1 MNYPK
6 MYILPA
12 ILEWNKRNEHVSKVE
27 IWYNK
32 KILFY
37 ISLFLA
43 CEISVQEET
52 SVYLSVSRQL
62 SAFNTTILYASSC
75 YFAYYFSSGLW

>member
-1 MNYPK
+1 MS
-6 MYILPA
+6 
-12 ILEWNKRNEHVSKVE
+12 VSVRLK
-27 IWYNK
+27 YGTK
-32 KILFY
+32 KILFS

-43 CEISVQEET
+43 CETLVQEKT

-62 SAFNTTILYASSC
+62 NAFNSAVLYASSC